1 MLVELELEVL
11 ESLPPKSA
19 LTDFSKSI
27 VKWELLLLV
36 AKLNGNTEYGIWNYI
51 DSLKTRTENSMT
63 IYTFIKSRIENGS
76 FVVVPGEK
84 KSRKTLALSPQLRE
98 ELMTYLAAR
107 TEHTLQRSEQLRSE
121 LMAMSA

>member
-1 MLVELELEVL
+1 MLVDLELEVL
-11 ESLPPKSA
+11 ENLPAKSA
-19 LTDFSKSI
+19 LADFSKSI

-36 AKLNGNTEYGIWNYI
+36 AKLDGNTEYGIWNYI

-84 KSRKTLALSPQLRE
+84 KSRKTLVLSEALHD
-98 ELMTYLAAR
+98 ELMQFLAIR
-107 TEHTLQRSEQLRSE
+107 TERTLRRSEQLKSE
-121 LMAMSA
+121 LMSLSA

>member
-1 MLVELELEVL
+1 MLIELELEVL

-19 LTDFSKSI
+19 LADFSKSI

-63 IYTFIKSRIENGS
+63 IYTFIKSGIENGS

-98 ELMTYLAAR
+98 ELMTYLKAR

-121 LMAMSA
+121 LMAMNA

>member
-19 LTDFSKSI
+19 LADFSKSI

-107 TEHTLQRSEQLRSE
+107 TEHTLQRSERLRSE

>member
-19 LTDFSKSI
+19 LADFSKSI